1 MLTPL
6 TVIIVALGYVGVLF
20 AIATYGDRR
29 ARRRSAGQPRP
40 LIYAL
45 SLAIYCTS
53 WTYFGSVGLASRSG
67 YDFLPIYLGPILM
80 LTIGWPMLQTIVR
93 ISKQQNITSIAD
105 FISSRYG
112 KNQVLGSAVALFAV
126 IGVVPYISL
135 QLKAVSTAL
144 STMLPLTSGNW
155 AMLHAAASHDLALIV
170 TVAMACFAALFG
182 TRHIDT
188 TEHQDGLILAIAV
201 ESIVKLAA
209 FLVVGGFVTFAMM
222 GGLGSLFDRVAA
234 RPDVMATF
242 TGGIDGVRWTTMTL
256 LSMFAIVLL
265 PRQFHVTVVE
275 NSSLADVKRAAW
287 MLPLYLVVI
296 NLFVVPIA
304 MAGALILGG
313 SGIDADT
320 YVLALPVRAGSH
332 LISFVAFI
340 GGLSAATAMVIVET
354 IALAIMVCNNIVV
367 PVLIRRAGRDEHLYG
382 DLGPVLLLIRRGAIA
397 LVLVLAYSYYRMIGS
412 SAALAQTGLLSFAAM
427 AQFAPAFF
435 GGLFWRHGTARG
447 ALAGLMAGLAVWVYT
462 MLLPNFA
469 DAGWIAADF
478 VTKGPLDIGLLK
490 PHALFGLALDPLTH
504 GVAWSLGINALVYVG
519 VSLMAEPTPI
529 ERLQASAFALSE
541 LPPALPNFRLWRTVV
556 TVGQIET
563 TVARYLGPERTRRA
577 LEEYASQRG
586 ASLER
591 EAEADIRFL
600 RFAEHLLASAIGP
613 ASARLVLSLLL
624 ERHSARG
631 RGALK
636 LLDDASQAI
645 QYNRDLLQ
653 SAIDHVRQGIAVFD
667 KDLNLICWN
676 RQFRHLLHLDDDFG
690 RVGVPLGEVV
700 SALVANAGVAAD
712 VTDEAVAERVR
723 KLVSECEPY
732 EERLDTDGSVLDV
745 RSSRMP
751 DGGVVITFADITDKV
766 EAAGTLQRVNESLER
781 RVLERTAE
789 LTRLN
794 DELQTAKAAAEAAN
808 LGKTR
813 FIASA
818 SHDILQPLNAA
829 RLFTSSL
836 VERQGAGRDGD
847 IVRNVDAS
855 LEAVEDILS
864 ALLDISRLD
873 AGAMKPELS
882 VFRIDSL
889 IEVLANEFSPI
900 AEAKG
905 IVLKVMPSHL
915 SVRSDRRMLRR
926 VLQNFLSN
934 AIKYTRHGRVLI
946 GCRRQGDVLRVEVHD
961 TGPGIPEDQRERV
974 FMEFQRLEQTSRDS
988 PGLGLGL
995 SIVQR
1000 MAHVLDHPLDLSSRP
1015 GHGTR
1020 ISIAVPLATAM
1031 PAEPVRPTRAPR
1043 MGGGAVRGAV
1053 ALVIDNEPQII
1064 AGMRALLTGWG
1075 CEVLAAAG
1083 AAEALAALKS
1093 VDGQVD
1099 VVIADY
1105 HLHQDDGLVIISALR
1120 QKAGR
1125 DLPAILVTADRT
1137 PSVQDIAMRQ
1147 GVVYMRKP
1155 VKPAALRAAMSQL
1168 FTRAQ
1173 AAQ

>member
-20 AIATYGDRR
+20 AIASYGDRR
-29 ARRRSAGQPRP
+29 ARRRAAGQPRP

-53 WTYFGSVGLASRSG
+53 WTYFGSVGLASRTG

-112 KNQVLGSAVALFAV
+112 KSQVLGALVALFAV

-144 STMLPLTSGNW
+144 TTMLPLTSGNW
-155 AMLHAAASHDLALIV
+155 AMLQAAASHDLALIV
-170 TVAMACFAALFG
+170 AVAMAGFAALFG

-201 ESIVKLAA
+201 ELMVKLAA
-209 FLVVGGFVTFAMM
+209 FLLVGAFVTFSMM
-222 GGLGSLFDRVAA
+222 GGLGSLFDRVSA
-234 RPDVMATF
+234 RPDVLAIF
-242 TGGIDGVRWTTMTL
+242 TGGIDVERWITMTL
-256 LSMFAIVLL
+256 LAMFAIVLL

-275 NSSLADVKRAAW
+275 NSNLADVKRAAW
-287 MLPLYLVVI
+287 LLPLYLVAI

-304 MAGALILGG
+304 MAGVLILGG

-320 YVLALPVRAGSH
+320 YVLALPVHAGSH

-367 PVLIRRAGRDEHLYG
+367 PVLIRRADRGEHLYG
-382 DLGPVLLLIRRGAIA
+382 DFGSTLIAIRRGAIA

-435 GGLFWRHGTARG
+435 GGLFWRHATARG
-447 ALAGLMAGLAVWVYT
+447 AIAGLLAGIAMWAYT

-469 DAGWIAADF
+469 DAGWIAPGF
-478 VTKGPLDIGLLK
+478 VTHGPWGIGLFK

-504 GVAWSLGINALVYVG
+504 GVIWSLGANVLAYAG
-519 VSLMAEPTPI
+519 FSLAAEPTPI
-529 ERLQASAFALSE
+529 ERLQASAFAPTG

-563 TVARYLGPERTRRA
+563 TVARYLGLDRARRA

-586 ASLER
+586 GPLDR
-591 EAEADIRFL
+591 EAEADSHVL
-600 RFAEHLLASAIGP
+600 RFAEHLLASAVGP

-645 QYNRDLLQ
+645 QHNRDLLQ

-667 KDLNLICWN
+667 KDLALICWN
-676 RQFRHLLHLDDDFG
+676 RQFRHLLHLGDDFG
-690 RVGVPLGEVV
+690 RVGVPLGEVAL
-700 SALVANAGVAAD
+700 ALVAGAGIDPEAAD
-712 VTDEAVAERVR
+712 EAMAERVR
-723 KLVSECEPY
+723 KLVSDCEPF
-732 EERLDTDGSVLDV
+732 EERLVDDGSVLDV
-745 RSSRMP
+745 RSSRLP
-751 DGGVVITFADITDKV
+751 DGGLVITFADITDKV
-766 EAAGTLQRVNESLER
+766 EAAGVLQRVNESLER
-781 RVLERTAE
+781 RVEERTAE

-794 DELQTAKAAAEAAN
+794 GELQTAKAVAEAAN

-836 VERQGAGRDGD
+836 VERQGVGPDGD
-847 IVRNVDAS
+847 LVRNVDAS

-889 IEVLANEFSPI
+889 IEVLANEFSPV
-900 AEAKG
+900 AAAKG
-905 IVLKVMPSHL
+905 IALKVVPSQL
-915 SVRSDRRMLRR
+915 SISSDRRMLRR

-934 AIKYTRHGRVLI
+934 AIKYTRRGRVLI
-946 GCRRQGDVLRVEVHD
+946 GCRRKGDALLIEVHD
-961 TGPGIPEDQRERV
+961 SGPGIPEDQRERV

-1000 MAHVLDHPLDLSSRP
+1000 MAHVLDHALDLTSRP
-1015 GHGTR
+1015 GSGTR
-1020 ISIAVPLATAM
+1020 ISIAVPLAEAA
-1031 PAEPVRPTRAPR
+1031 PAEPVRLARTPRA
-1043 MGGGAVRGAV
+1043 GAGAVRGAV
-1053 ALVIDNEPQII
+1053 VLVIDNEPQII
-1064 AGMRALLTGWG
+1064 AGMRVLLSGWG
-1075 CEVLAAAG
+1075 CEVLAASG
-1083 AAEALAALKS
+1083 GPEALAAMAS
-1093 VDGQVD
+1093 VNAAVD

-1105 HLHQDDGLVIISALR
+1105 HLHQDDGLVVISTLR
-1120 QKAGR
+1120 QNAGR
-1125 DLPAILVTADRT
+1125 DLPAILITADRT
-1137 PSVQDIAMRQ
+1137 PAVQDLAVRQ

-1168 FTRAQ
+1168 FTRTQ